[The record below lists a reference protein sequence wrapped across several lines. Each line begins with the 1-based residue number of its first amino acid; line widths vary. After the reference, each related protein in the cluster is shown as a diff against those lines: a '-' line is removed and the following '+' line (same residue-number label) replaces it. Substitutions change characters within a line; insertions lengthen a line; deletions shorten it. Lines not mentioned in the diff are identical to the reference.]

1 MRFLEGSHRPLE
13 AFPLPRLAIRKRHRK
28 FVKKSIRK
36 MEETGPGC
44 QRDANQRQEPSGAAL
59 NAGFSR
65 SFSGW

>member
-13 AFPLPRLAIRKRHRK
+13 AFPLAWFAIRKRHPK
-28 FVKKSIRK
+28 FVKKSTRK

-44 QRDANQRQEPSGAAL
+44 QRGANQRQEPSDAAL
-59 NAGFSR
+59 NSGFGR